1 MKVLGLDIGGTT
13 IKGAVCDGEEVLL
26 QTKVPTNAQ
35 GGAPAILQA
44 VFSLADKL
52 LPLTDEASP
61 VGVGSAGDIDPY
73 SGEVLYATE
82 NLPGFTGLPL
92 RALISQ
98 YTGREVT
105 VVNDAVAGLIGEMK
119 FGGAKGKR
127 DVVMLT
133 LGTGL
138 GGGIAVGGKILI
150 GSQCHGGRIGHIPL
164 HRGGRACTCGK
175 AGCAEQ
181 YVSATGLLK
190 TAAECHTAARDCTE
204 IFNRAQSGAPEA
216 IRAVSLFLSDLSAV
230 IETVLALFDP
240 QVILLGGGGGRSEV
254 VLVAAALRHIACQR
268 KEICKAGSTRQ
279 SGGLF
284 WQPGGGFER
293 RIFLIFDFCR
303 RQIRAL
309 FVQ

>member
-13 IKGAVCDGEEVLL
+13 IKGAVCDGEEVLF

-44 VFSLADKL
+44 VFTLVDKL

-82 NLPGFTGLPL
+82 NLPGFTGPPL

-98 YTGREVT
+98 YTGREVA

-240 QVILLGGGGGRSEV
+240 QVILLGGGVAEASSYWWPQLFAILPASAKEFVKPAQLGNQAGFFGSQ
-254 VLVAAALRHIACQR
+254 AAAL
-268 KEICKAGSTRQ
+268 
-279 SGGLF
+279 SGEYF
-284 WQPGGGFER
+284 
-293 RIFLIFDFCR
+293 
-303 RQIRAL
+303 
-309 FVQ
+309 